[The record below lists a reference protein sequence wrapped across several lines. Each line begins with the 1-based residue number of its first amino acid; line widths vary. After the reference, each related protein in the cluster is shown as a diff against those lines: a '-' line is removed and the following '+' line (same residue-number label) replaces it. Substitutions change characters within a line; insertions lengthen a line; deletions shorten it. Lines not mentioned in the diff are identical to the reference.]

1 MNGFMTEAQAMLV
14 KHTKCRD
21 PLGVAQYVLG
31 KSGAEVVGSNLA
43 YPDDAHAIAAEIRFS
58 CRDSKRLKLTTYHA
72 SLAIA
77 PPERLSDDRWHQV
90 ARDYLA
96 KMHYGLSPYLVVRHT
111 DTEHDHIH
119 IVAGRFD
126 LSTGK
131 RVPDSWDHY
140 NAIEAIRDIEA
151 EYGFELTPK
160 AGSAERQSP
169 TVSMIRHER
178 DTGQPAVKPELQN
191 LIDDLTGQ
199 VNHLDQFADHLEQAG
214 VELHVKPINETI
226 LGLTYHFKGLYFS
239 ASQLGRAYTLN
250 GLRTFRGIE
259 SPQDRQ
265 SVMAWW
271 ERRQAQP
278 SASIKPG
285 PTQGEEQGQPERH
298 AESQAQGQ
306 PDLEPDPKAQPQNQE
321 LAGVDLAPKPLEAQ
335 QRQTQENEDRK
346 RKAQRQRRRQKQR
359 NRQMEL

>member
-1 MNGFMTEAQAMLV
+1 MLV
-14 KHTKCRD
+14 KHTKRKD
-21 PLGVAQYVLG
+21 PLGVAQYVLD
-31 KSGAEVVGSNLA
+31 KPGAEVVGSNLA
-43 YPDDAHAIAAEIRFS
+43 YPDDVHAIAAEIRFS

-72 SLAIA
+72 SLAVA
-77 PPERLSDDRWHQV
+77 PPEHLSDDLWHQV
-90 ARDYLA
+90 ARDYLD

-169 TVSMIRHER
+169 TVGMIRHER
-178 DTGQPAVKPELQN
+178 DTSQPAVKPELQD
-191 LIDDLTGQ
+191 LVDDLTSQ
-199 VNHLDQFADHLEQAG
+199 VNSLDELADHLEQAG
-214 VELHVKPINETI
+214 VELHVKPINETT
-226 LGLTYHFKGLYFS
+226 LGLTYQFKGLYFS

-250 GLRTFRGIE
+250 GLRQFRGIE
-259 SPQDRQ
+259 SPQSSDA
-265 SVMAWW
+265 VMDWW
-271 ERRQAQP
+271 EQRQAQ
-278 SASIKPG
+278 
-285 PTQGEEQGQPERH
+285 GEGQV
-298 AESQAQGQ
+298 Q
-306 PDLEPDPKAQPQNQE
+306 LEPDPKAHAQNLE
-321 LAGVDLAPKPLEAQ
+321 PTNGVPPVQPLEAQ

-346 RKAQRQRRRQKQR
+346 RKAQRQRRRQRQR